1 MALDE
6 SPVMGSFLA
15 ALPSPDAIDPDPLHV
30 LIADE
35 TELIREGLKTALK
48 QMGRALRVTEA
59 PNWSGA
65 MAMCQDGP
73 EVDLL
78 LIDQDLVP
86 EVATSDLGQLRAR
99 WPQLRIVMVTQ
110 RESGSRLREALRH
123 GVNGYL
129 SKKAGTRLLVNA
141 IQLVLDGGTYV
152 SPEVLM
158 GNDAIDVP
166 SERHRSDAQS
176 PAFRGTLRHDI
187 TRRLT
192 ARQLQVLAQL
202 MKGNSNK
209 VICRE
214 LGMAMGTVKSHIAA
228 IFAALQVSSRTAA
241 IAAVTQIDSPDRDR
255 ERDRVRA
262 ASSFA
267 QNF

>member
-15 ALPSPDAIDPDPLHV
+15 ALPSADPIDPEPLHV

-48 QMGRALRVTEA
+48 QMGRALSIAEA
-59 PNWSGA
+59 ACWAGA
-65 MAMCQDGP
+65 MARCQEGP
-73 EVDLL
+73 EIDLL

-86 EVATSDLGQLRAR
+86 EVATGDLAQLRAR

-110 RESGSRLREALRH
+110 RESGSSLRDALRQ

-158 GNDAIDVP
+158 GGDPIDVP
-166 SERHRSDAQS
+166 LERQRSEPQP

-192 ARQLQVLAQL
+192 ARQLQVLTQL

-228 IFAALQVSSRTAA
+228 IFSALQVSSRTAA
-241 IAAVTQIDSPDRDR
+241 IAAVTQIDAPDRDR
-255 ERDRVRA
+255 DRDRVRA
-262 ASSFA
+262 APLFA